1 MDRNCGTLVAEVV
14 NKVSSEG
21 VLINGKRQ
29 KNSFALRIGAF
40 VGFPAPR
47 QTLHLVEG
55 EMQSSSPIQ
64 EKS

>member
-21 VLINGKRQ
+21 VLINAKRQ
-29 KNSFALRIGAF
+29 KIHLHSELAPF

-55 EMQSSSPIQ
+55 EMQSSPIQ